1 MANELAAAGNGWR
14 EPVLAALD
22 GAQRGWLATLNALGW
37 TEPVDG
43 QPAWPHAWRFSA
55 QVLGYDDGLLRQLV
69 LAATA
74 SLLAV
79 LALICAAL
87 ALFRWRSQQGQLKQH
102 GGSAARDLALGAV
115 IWPLILAAALLWL
128 MPWPAAHLWLTPAVP
143 TSFHRAPAPFSAQ
156 HIVAGQALY
165 AQHCASCH
173 GATGRGDGPQAERE
187 VAQGGVWP
195 PMLVG
200 GLLGKR
206 LEGELL
212 WRARHGWSEV
222 DSTSGQHR
230 VAHDFSAQLSTTQ
243 TWQLLDF
250 VSASAAGQNLRE
262 AGNWPQPVRLPQLT
276 ASAPLAS
283 TQAQARAAH
292 PQSLPAFAARPPG
305 SNWLATAHANPA
317 SCASPAAS
325 SPTPAH
331 GDNARCAQLLAQ
343 SPLTRLVFA
352 QVDGRLPQTPA
363 LQPDARLL
371 TVLVLPPSSA
381 VAQAQA
387 TAANTTS
394 SRPANPVIDCQIQDA
409 DFSAAMALLLGVP
422 AAALPGHQVLSDR
435 DGWLRARSAPG
446 APGWQ
451 EGDLIC
457 KPASKAADAPAAPQG
472 TGLDALIARMDATP
486 LALTRAG
493 FVAH

>member
-1 MANELAAAGNGWR
+1 MASELAAASNGWR
-14 EPVLAALD
+14 EPVLATLD

-37 TEPVDG
+37 TEPIDG

-79 LALICAAL
+79 LALACAAL
-87 ALFRWRSQQGQLKQH
+87 ALRRWRSQQRRQMQYGEP
-102 GGSAARDLALGAV
+102 AAHVSRLGAV
-115 IWPLILAAALLWL
+115 IWPMVLAAALLWL
-128 MPWPAAHLWLTPAVP
+128 MPWPATHLWLTPAVP

-212 WRARHGWSEV
+212 WRARHGWSEA
-222 DSTSGQHR
+222 DAASGQRR
-230 VAHDFSAQLSTTQ
+230 VAHDFSAQLSTAQ

-250 VSASAAGQNLRE
+250 LSASAAGQNLVE

-276 ASAPLAS
+276 DPAPFASGAAQVLAAHRLNLPALAATPQADSTWLASAHAKSASRAPTAAS
-283 TQAQARAAH
+283 T
-292 PQSLPAFAARPPG
+292 L
-305 SNWLATAHANPA
+305 
-317 SCASPAAS
+317 
-325 SPTPAH
+325 TPAH
-331 GDNARCAQLLAQ
+331 GENARCAHLLAQ
-343 SPLTRLVFA
+343 SPRTRLVFA
-352 QVDGRLPQTPA
+352 QADGSLPPTPA
-363 LQPDARLL
+363 LQPDGRLL
-371 TVLVLPPSSA
+371 TVLVLPPGNA
-381 VAQAQA
+381 VAQA
-387 TAANTTS
+387 TAASASS
-394 SRPANPVIDCQIQDA
+394 SRPASPVIDCQIQDA
-409 DFSAAMALLLGVP
+409 DFSAAMALLLGVSG
-422 AAALPGHQVLSDR
+422 AALPGHQVLSDR
-435 DGWLRARSAPG
+435 EGWLRARSAPG

-457 KPASKAADAPAAPQG
+457 KPASNSADLPAATQG

-493 FVAH
+493 FVAHR